1 MARYIFNIMGGV
13 LSLFLVLFST
23 GAKAQQQDSVL
34 VTYTVQRGDNLYR
47 ISLQYKVTVQQIM
60 DWNGIENA
68 DEIKVGQRLKL
79 WFAKVNPG
87 QPNNQPSTDKPNQNP
102 PETQKPKESGW
113 VLDNDTAVAPPTEP
127 EKKQLNKE
135 TIVRHPFNKDDSLK
149 KLRDGDEFI
158 FRGTRIAPKE
168 EEFDTTGMLDI
179 SGYISAYY
187 AYYTDSVGPDGTQKF
202 PTLNPHSNEV
212 GLNLVQ
218 ISARYTSEKVRGIVT
233 LHWGDMPDVCWSTK
247 YNLIQQANIGV
258 RIVPKLWFDV
268 GYFRT
273 HIGLESVQPR
283 ENINSTIA
291 VTTFVEPYYLSGA
304 KLTWQASK
312 YVTLQANAFNQFN
325 GYVENNNNK
334 AIGFSAM
341 IDPSSNLSMTL
352 NTITSNDE
360 PEAAAVKKQR
370 WYNDFYLSW
379 RTKRTVLGFEF
390 NYGTQKNSKLDD
402 TAGTATM
409 MSTLLAFK
417 YSPLK
422 KFAVYARG
430 EYCKDPNGFLSGTY
444 TNSVGKAQGIDIW
457 GITGGVELKPIP
469 NSYVRFEYRRLNQNN
484 ADGNIFYYN
493 GQFRT
498 YRNEFVFSTGFWF

>member
-1 MARYIFNIMGGV
+1 V
-13 LSLFLVLFST
+13 
-23 GAKAQQQDSVL
+23 
-34 VTYTVQRGDNLYR
+34 
-47 ISLQYKVTVQQIM
+47 
-60 DWNGIENA
+60 
-68 DEIKVGQRLKL
+68 
-79 WFAKVNPG
+79 
-87 QPNNQPSTDKPNQNP
+87 
-102 PETQKPKESGW
+102 
-113 VLDNDTAVAPPTEP
+113 
-127 EKKQLNKE
+127 
-135 TIVRHPFNKDDSLK
+135 H
-149 KLRDGDEFI
+149 
-158 FRGTRIAPKE
+158 
-168 EEFDTTGMLDI
+168 
-179 SGYISAYY
+179 
-187 AYYTDSVGPDGTQKF
+187 
-202 PTLNPHSNEV
+202 
-212 GLNLVQ
+212 
-218 ISARYTSEKVRGIVT
+218 
-233 LHWGDMPDVCWSTK
+233 
-247 YNLIQQANIGV
+247 
-258 RIVPKLWFDV
+258 KLWFDV

-312 YVTLQANAFNQFN
+312 YLTVQANAFSQFN
-325 GYVENNNNK
+325 GYLENNNNK
-334 AIGFSAM
+334 ALGFSAM

-360 PEAAAVKKQR
+360 PEGAAVKKQR

-402 TAGTATM
+402 TTGTATM

-417 YSPLK
+417 YSIVK

-444 TNSVGKAQGIDIW
+444 TNSVGKASGIDIW
-457 GITGGVELKPIP
+457 GITGGFEIKPIP
-469 NSYVRFEYRRLNQNN
+469 NSYVRFEYRRLTQNN
-484 ADGNIFYYN
+484 ADGDIFYYN